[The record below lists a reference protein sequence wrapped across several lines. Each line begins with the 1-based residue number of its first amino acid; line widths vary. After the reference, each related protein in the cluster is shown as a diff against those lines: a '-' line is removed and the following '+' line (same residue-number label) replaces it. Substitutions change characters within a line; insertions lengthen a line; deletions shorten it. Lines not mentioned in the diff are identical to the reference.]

1 MYYTIFE
8 HLNINEDELINI
20 NAIRDD
26 NFVFVQAK
34 IKPSHQKCPY
44 CENDDTVIKEYKTK
58 TFKRTNMSGISYY

>member
-1 MYYTIFE
+1 MYYTFFE
-8 HLNINEDELINI
+8 HLNINKDVLINI

-26 NFVFVQAK
+26 DDFVFAQIT

-58 TFKRTNMSGISYY
+58 TFN

>member
-34 IKPSHQKCPY
+34 IKPIHQKCPY

-58 TFKRTNMSGISYY
+58 TFN

>member
-34 IKPSHQKCPY
+34 IKTRNQKMTILR
-44 CENDDTVIKEYKTK
+44 E
-58 TFKRTNMSGISYY
+58 